1 MQTEVTASNTKS
13 NTLKQSKEEKK
24 PCWFQRC
31 LDSKINGVLR
41 GSIQVGSTIKC
52 TSANALILTSHYSQI
67 TMPSHMIPYRCHVQY
82 KTMQCGYTKQDSQHS
97 HHHHLQYI
105 QYHFCTG
112 LMRQLSVVTKVNAV
126 EMAGSSEMK
135 IKQKISKWAIP
146 CKMKLEVNSQISKHE
161 LNLFLLVRRHQK
173 SHTIVHTTPRIWLSL
188 FPRHRMRDFVFKKQI
203 LTHVTKNVICDAVFL
218 KEPFFIS
225 SELHFL
231 QNIGTVLFAG
241 LFESK

>member
-24 PCWFQRC
+24 LCWFQRC

-52 TSANALILTSHYSQI
+52 TSANAMILTSHYSQI

-135 IKQKISKWAIP
+135 INQKISKRTIP

-161 LNLFLLVRRHQK
+161 LNLFLLVLIHQK
-173 SHTIVHTTPRIWLSL
+173 SHKIVHTTPLHL
-188 FPRHRMRDFVFKKQI
+188 AFTFPE
-203 LTHVTKNVICDAVFL
+203 T
-218 KEPFFIS
+218 
-225 SELHFL
+225 
-231 QNIGTVLFAG
+231 QNEG
-241 LFESK
+241 LCF